1 MIYNLGTKKPNF
13 NPAKVWI
20 AESADLIGDVI
31 LEPDVS
37 VWFNVTIRGD
47 NEKIII
53 KEGTNIQDNTV
64 IHTDE
69 GIVVEIGKN
78 VTVGHKVIIH
88 GAQIGKNSIVGM
100 GSIVMNHAKIGKN
113 SILGANSLVT
123 ENKSFPDYSLIMG
136 SPAKVVRELSDD
148 EVKLLAYSSKHYIEK
163 SKHFAEELKVET

>member
-47 NEKIII
+47 NETIII

-78 VTVGHKVIIH
+78 VTVGHKVI
-88 GAQIGKNSIVGM
+88 
-100 GSIVMNHAKIGKN
+100 
-113 SILGANSLVT
+113 L
-123 ENKSFPDYSLIMG
+123 SLI
-136 SPAKVVRELSDD
+136 
-148 EVKLLAYSSKHYIEK
+148 HI
-163 SKHFAEELKVET
+163 